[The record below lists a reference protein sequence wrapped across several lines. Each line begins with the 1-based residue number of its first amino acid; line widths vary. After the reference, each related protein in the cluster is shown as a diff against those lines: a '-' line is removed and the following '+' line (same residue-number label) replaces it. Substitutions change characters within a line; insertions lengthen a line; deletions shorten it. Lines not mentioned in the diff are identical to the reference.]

1 MYYFSLS
8 RIIHKYGVTN
18 TFPIHLRSKVL
29 PILQYSSHDC
39 KGTSITLLHPSV
51 FVLIVLRFIH
61 SFIEYLQLCKNA
73 GIYNMSLET
82 SFQEDLLILLPIIH
96 SFMFLVHVLRK
107 VFQDI
112 LSFFLIKHHF
122 TNCQQQAFLNKFWV
136 EIKDKDCVMQ
146 NLFY

>member
-82 SFQEDLLILLPIIH
+82 SFQEDLLIILPIIH
-96 SFMFLVHVLRK
+96 SFMFFSTCAKKGISGYIV
-107 VFQDI
+107 
-112 LSFFLIKHHF
+112 FFLIRHYF